1 MQKLAI
7 VTDSTACLPQEL
19 VEKYD
24 VLVVPLSL
32 IIEGQVYQDGVDMT
46 PSEVYEL
53 QRKRKVLPTTSAA
66 SPGEIIEVYR
76 KASKKANA
84 ILHLSLSSKLSME
97 FDSARQAKEMAK
109 EAIPG
114 VEIEVLD
121 TRTAAGAQGF
131 LALAAAQVAASGG
144 SLTQAIQAV
153 EQLAPKV
160 HLFVT
165 VDTLHFLAKG
175 GRVPKAAAWAGSLLS
190 IKPILQVAEGEAL
203 PFERIRT
210 KPKAIKRLLEIME
223 KRAGQKRVHVNLMHA
238 GVPEEAEELK
248 KQLLARFDCAELYIT
263 EFTPVMGVHTGP
275 GLVGLAFYSEES

>member
-1 MQKLAI
+1 MDKVAI
-7 VTDSTACLPQEL
+7 VTESVACLPKDL
-19 VEKYD
+19 AKKYG
-24 VLVVPLSL
+24 VLVVPLPV
-32 IIEGQVYQDGVDMT
+32 IIGGQVYYDGVDIT
-46 PSEVYEL
+46 PGEVYEL

-66 SPGEIIEVYR
+66 SPSEIIQVYR
-76 KASKKANA
+76 TASEKANA
-84 ILHLSLSSKLSME
+84 ILHLSLSSKLSMA

-131 LALAAAQVAASGG
+131 LVLAAAQVAASGG

-160 HLFVT
+160 HIFIT

-223 KRAGQKRVHVNLMHA
+223 KRAGQKGVHVNLMHA

-248 KQLLARFDCAELYIT
+248 KQLLARFDCAELYVT